1 MSIRKRIS
9 KGSSPWP
16 PLLPVMY
23 TTSTPF
29 ELWAYYRLTCWLW
42 VSEDM
47 MTSWPFMCCPS
58 FILCGSSY
66 LISLRHIHIELG
78 STDRPNC
85 PWVDACFCLE
95 QRSGVILHKSITYL
109 TSKPC
114 GLGLWNCL
122 LPTESVC
129 KGENPPPKRRHPPI
143 PQHNPPLLPFNQV
156 ATPRSFLLMPGQT
169 LDAGHCAVAS
179 RNVPQCLT
187 KLLPKSVERENIFST
202 MIRLQCY
209 FLDFWC
215 EIHFC

>member
-29 ELWAYYRLTCWLW
+29 ELWAYYRLICWLW

-47 MTSWPFMCCPS
+47 MTSWPFMYCPS

-66 LISLRHIHIELG
+66 LVSPRHIHIELG

-95 QRSGVILHKSITYL
+95 QRSGVILHNSITYL
-109 TSKPC
+109 TSKHC

-122 LPTESVC
+122 LPTESVV
-129 KGENPPPKRRHPPI
+129 KESTPHPRGDIPPSPNTSPHYY
-143 PQHNPPLLPFNQV
+143 H
-156 ATPRSFLLMPGQT
+156 
-169 LDAGHCAVAS
+169 
-179 RNVPQCLT
+179 LT
-187 KLLPKSVERENIFST
+187 R
-202 MIRLQCY
+202 
-209 FLDFWC
+209 
-215 EIHFC
+215 